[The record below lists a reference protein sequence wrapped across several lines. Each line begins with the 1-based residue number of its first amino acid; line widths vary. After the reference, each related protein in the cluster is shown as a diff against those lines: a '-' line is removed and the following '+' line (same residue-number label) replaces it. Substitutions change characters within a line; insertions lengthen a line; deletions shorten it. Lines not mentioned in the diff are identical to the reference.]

1 MALTQTCRPL
11 TGQGPGSSSA
21 RVTNRNLASQSGQ
34 REALAK
40 ATLLGM
46 LALTQT
52 PSEGFEN
59 SLRASKGQEP
69 ENFVPIKTPPRI
81 KHPKLY

>member
-1 MALTQTCRPL
+1 MRQL
-11 TGQGPGSSSA
+11 
-21 RVTNRNLASQSGQ
+21 V
-34 REALAK
+34 K
-40 ATLLGM
+40 ATLLGT
-46 LALTQT
+46 LALTKN